1 MKPTGSA
8 LHVGGVSLRPNPRK
22 QRTGVRRPPGGR
34 PAKRPILEKTGSKA
48 MSTAENVKKTSQK
61 DETAA
66 ADLAGGGNID
76 KIREILFGV
85 QLRESDKKFARV
97 EERLLKESSD
107 LREEIKKRFD
117 ALEIYVKK
125 EVESLTSR
133 LKSEQ
138 EERADADK
146 EGSRELKEFAKTTE
160 KKLSQIDDQAA
171 KSNRDLRQQIL
182 DQSKV
187 MTDEIRQKT
196 EQISALLERRVQ
208 ELRTDKADR
217 TALASLFTE
226 VAVRLNDEFRLP
238 EKK

>member
-1 MKPTGSA
+1 
-8 LHVGGVSLRPNPRK
+8 
-22 QRTGVRRPPGGR
+22 
-34 PAKRPILEKTGSKA
+34 
-48 MSTAENVKKTSQK
+48 MSTAETNKKSSQK
-61 DETAA
+61 DETVAA
-66 ADLAGGGNID
+66 ADLAGGGNLD

-85 QLRESDKKFARV
+85 QIRESDKKFARL

-117 ALEIYVKK
+117 ALEVYVKK

-138 EERADADK
+138 EERAEADK
-146 EGSRELKEFAKTTE
+146 DCLRQLKDFVKGAE

-171 KSNRDLRQQIL
+171 KNHRDLREQIL
-182 DQSKV
+182 NQSKT
-187 MTDEIRQKT
+187 MTDDIRQKT

-238 EKK
+238 EK

>member
-1 MKPTGSA
+1 MG
-8 LHVGGVSLRPNPRK
+8 
-22 QRTGVRRPPGGR
+22 
-34 PAKRPILEKTGSKA
+34 
-48 MSTAENVKKTSQK
+48 TAENTKKPAQK
-61 DETAA
+61 EEATA
-66 ADLAGGGNID
+66 ADLTGGGNID

-85 QLRESDKKFARV
+85 QLRESDKKFALL
-97 EERLLKESSD
+97 EERLQKESSD

-117 ALEIYVKK
+117 ALETYVKK
-125 EVESLTSR
+125 EVESLTAR

-146 EGSRELKEFAKTTE
+146 DGSRELKEFARTTE
-160 KKLSQIDDQAA
+160 KKLSQMDDHSV
-171 KSNRDLRQQIL
+171 KNNRDLRQQIL
-182 DQSKV
+182 DQTKV

-238 EKK
+238 DKK